1 MMFKFGEPYDFIPSN
16 YWKIADRQQYDDC
29 RLVFTRGLPRSGKSS
44 IAKQSQ
50 IGLKYLTD
58 IPSVVICGDSFRIAT
73 HGQTYNRLAE
83 PHVSQSV
90 LTAIRAFLHD
100 GYIVI
105 FDETNSSEWSLRRI
119 FEIDC
124 RAEYIDV
131 ATPISTCLENNEK
144 TGKEIPNEVFFRVRN
159 NLLTIDPEI
168 IRGDYL

>member
-1 MMFKFGEPYDFIPSN
+1 MMFKFSEPY
-16 YWKIADRQQYDDC
+16 QYSGTFHSQKHDSY
-29 RLVFTRGLPRSGKSS
+29 LVFMRGLPRSGKSS
-44 IAKQSQ
+44 IAKRAQSN
-50 IGLKYLTD
+50 IHHFHSSPLV
-58 IPSVVICGDSFRIAT
+58 IICGDSFRLAT

-119 FEIDC
+119 FEIDPF
-124 RAEYIDV
+124 AQYIDV
-131 ATPISTCLENNEK
+131 ETPIETCIANNNTSKKGVPED
-144 TGKEIPNEVFFRVRN
+144 VFYKVKD

-168 IRGDYL
+168 IRQDYL